1 MNNKRPKLI
10 YTPEHHIPIGE
21 VVEKDGSRALK
32 IKKAGDKKEE
42 TITLDELLTLIY
54 HPNPREERC

>member
-1 MNNKRPKLI
+1 MSNQKPKLI
-10 YTPEHHIPIGE
+10 YTPELHIPIGE

-42 TITLDELLTLIY
+42 TITLDELLSLIY
-54 HPNPREERC
+54 HPPSNGQR

>member
-10 YTPEHHIPIGE
+10 YTPELHIPIGE

-32 IKKAGDKKEE
+32 IKKAGDRKEE
-42 TITLDELLTLIY
+42 TITLDELLSLIY
-54 HPNPREERC
+54 HPNPSKERC

>member
-10 YTPEHHIPIGE
+10 YTPELHIPIGE

-42 TITLDELLTLIY
+42 TITLDELLSLIY
-54 HPNPREERC
+54 HPSPYKEQY